1 MSDLPLPSLETISS
15 WVRDC
20 RYDRDAQVNLAH
32 AVLALAEQQRIANK
46 IAAAQVYASMGEGN
60 YGLARK
66 IVEAARGN
74 G

>member
-1 MSDLPLPSLETISS
+1 MSDIPLPSLETISS

-20 RYDRDAQVNLAH
+20 RYDRDAQGNLAH
-32 AVLALAEQQRIANK
+32 ALLALADQQRIANK
-46 IAAAQVYASMGEGN
+46 IASAQVYASMGE
-60 YGLARK
+60 YALARK